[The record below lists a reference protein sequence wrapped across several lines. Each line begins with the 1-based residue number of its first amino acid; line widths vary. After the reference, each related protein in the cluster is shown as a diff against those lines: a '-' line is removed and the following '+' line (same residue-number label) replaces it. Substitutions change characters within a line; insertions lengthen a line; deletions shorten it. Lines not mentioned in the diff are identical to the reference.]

1 MLLSL
6 LLAKQSKVLA
16 NKRVGF
22 MTKEKSITVANWGD
36 APNNRWS
43 FQHMQTL
50 FPTARLRRGE
60 SSPMHFLNVGRDIQ
74 NLKFERSNGDT
85 STVKEMI
92 DDSFTDSF
100 MVIKAGDIISEQY
113 FNNMTVD
120 SHHLMNSVTKS
131 FVGMLVGIAVDKG
144 VLNTDALV
152 TDYLPE
158 LNNSAWEG
166 ATLRHLLDM
175 TAGANY
181 QEEYTEAE
189 TDFWQEAAV
198 VGWRPGL
205 VDANTPA
212 SLFEYAKSLQGQDQE
227 NGSKFHYRTVTTNV
241 IGMVL
246 EKVMGD
252 NLGELLSNEIWTKLT
267 PRCDANVI
275 TDKVGGLY
283 VGAGMSACTRD
294 LISFGMM
301 MINDGKLNGQQV
313 IPAQWI
319 QDTIKGDS
327 TSKQCYQDS
336 DYAAL
341 GLDHYCNQVWV
352 KDASKGVMLALGI
365 HGQIIY
371 MDRSKQVVMV
381 KLSSQPE
388 SVEMELY
395 LDAFSAMDAIAES
408 LSS

>member
-1 MLLSL
+1 
-6 LLAKQSKVLA
+6 
-16 NKRVGF
+16 
-22 MTKEKSITVANWGD
+22 MTDEKTITVDNWGT

-43 FQHMQTL
+43 FQHMQAL
-50 FPTARLRRGE
+50 FPTTRLLRGDV
-60 SSPMHFLNVGRDIQ
+60 SPMIFSSAEKDLQ
-74 NLKFERSNGDT
+74 NISFKRSDGDT
-85 STVKEMI
+85 SSVKKMI

-100 MVIKAGDIISEQY
+100 MVVKNGEIIAEQY
-113 FNNMTVD
+113 FNNMTAD

-131 FVGMLVGIAVDKG
+131 FVGMLTGIAVDKG
-144 VLNTDALV
+144 LLNPEALV
-152 TDYLPE
+152 TNYLPE

-181 QEEYTEAE
+181 HEEYTEAE
-189 TDFWQEAAV
+189 TDFWQETAV

-205 VDANTPA
+205 VNANTPA

-246 EKVMGD
+246 EKVMGAK
-252 NLGELLSNEIWTKLT
+252 LGELLSNEIWTKLA
-267 PRCDANVI
+267 PRCEANII

-319 QDTIKGDS
+319 QDTLKGDFS
-327 TSKQCYQDS
+327 SKQCYQDS

-352 KDASKGVMLALGI
+352 KDASNGVMLALGI

-371 MDRSKQVVMV
+371 MDRSKQLVMV

-388 SVEMELY
+388 SVELELY
-395 LDAFSAMDAIAES
+395 LDAFSAMDAIAAS
-408 LSS
+408 LRR